1 MSFIFAPQ
9 WSHMAIA
16 TAGAFILGYALCWGM
31 DKLFLK
37 DTVDDRIAG
46 IALSCAVAFVVIM
59 FWATAVLTWLVW
71 REPFFAGRPIVV
83 PPLPYALSLIFGLA
97 LVGVIRTILYG
108 RAYEQGEEDLVFDPD
123 IYDQAQYDDEVVAW
137 DDRNRHKNYLSRH
150 WAGHLSLP
158 VSFWINGALLSAL
171 IAAAVEYVGNRI
183 RDNGGTLRGLAIIA
197 LAYAAFSALFWVW
210 SAVGTWRSAYWHRR
224 RGGTPGW
231 GLGARILVVLFAL
244 LVLIRSGDIAL
255 RTRELG
261 ILAAGGDTIGPVAEM
276 KLSPDGR
283 DLSLRGS
290 LAAGSAERFEALV
303 EASPNLRRVV
313 LSSTR
318 GRYFEAERMAALIRT
333 RGLDTRVEG
342 DCLPPCTDLLIAGRE
357 RTAPEQARIGFHL
370 PNLPADDGY
379 GIRKALQRTQAD
391 YLAAGVKR
399 DFVNRV
405 MVTPPQE
412 MWFPNSVELVESN
425 VLTGSDV
432 FVTEGGGRRRENAVE
447 MRLRRDIAATAER
460 INATMPRRLGPDTIL
475 ERVSASGATLT
486 HHYRID
492 AERIDAAGTRQGL
505 GGQLRRQLCSDMDM
519 ALAVREGARFVLSY
533 SDRRGRRA
541 VDIVIDECP

>member
-16 TAGAFILGYALCWGM
+16 TAGAFILGWLLCWGM

-59 FWATAVLTWLVW
+59 FWATIVLTWLVW
-71 REPFFAGRPIVV
+71 RDPYAVGRPIVV
-83 PPLPYALSLIFGLA
+83 PPLPYALSLVFGLA

-108 RAYEQGEEDLVFDPD
+108 RAYEEGEEELVFDPD
-123 IYDQAQYDDEVVAW
+123 IYDQAQYDEEVVAW
-137 DDRNRHKNYLSRH
+137 DEQNRHSNYLSRH

-171 IAAAVEYVGNRI
+171 IAAAVEFVGNRI

-261 ILAAGGDTIGPVAEM
+261 ALAAGGDTMGPVADM
-276 KLSPDGR
+276 KLSPDGK
-283 DLSLRGS
+283 DLALRGN
-290 LAAGSAERFEALV
+290 LAAGSAQRFEALV
-303 EASPNLRRVV
+303 GSSPNLRRVV
-313 LSSTR
+313 LSSAR
-318 GRYFEAERMAALIRT
+318 GRYFEAERMAALIRR

-342 DCLPPCTDLLIAGRE
+342 ECLAPCTDLLLAGRE
-357 RTAPEQARIGFHL
+357 RTAPEQARIGFHQ
-370 PNLPADDGY
+370 PSFPADDGY
-379 GIRKALQRTQAD
+379 GLRKAVERTRSD

-399 DFVNRV
+399 EFVDRV
-405 MVTPPQE
+405 LATPPQA
-412 MWFPNSVELVESN
+412 MWLPDVADLVEAN

-432 FVTEGGGRRRENAVE
+432 FVTKGGERRRENAVE
-447 MRLRRDIAATAER
+447 MRLRRNIAATAER
-460 INATMPRRLGPDTIL
+460 INATMPRRLSPDTTL
-475 ERVSASGATLT
+475 ERVSASGTTLT

-505 GGQLRRQLCSDMDM
+505 GRQLRRQLCSDVDM
-519 ALAVREGARFVLSY
+519 ALAVREGARFVHSY
-533 SDRRGRRA
+533 SDRRGRHA
-541 VDIVIDECP
+541 VDIVIAECP